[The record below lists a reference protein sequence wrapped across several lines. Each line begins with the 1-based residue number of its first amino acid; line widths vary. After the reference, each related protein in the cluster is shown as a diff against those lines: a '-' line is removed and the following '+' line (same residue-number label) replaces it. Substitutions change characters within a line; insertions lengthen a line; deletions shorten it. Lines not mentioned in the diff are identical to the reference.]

1 MGSTNSTP
9 NFKFPLFTDTDKPTW
24 RGDVNG
30 MSNKLE
36 SALDSVVATSN
47 SASTLATTALGQSN
61 DAKITAGNAVTTANN
76 AVTTA
81 EDAKKVAN
89 SATATSATAL
99 SKANEA
105 TSTANNA
112 KTIAESAS
120 TVANGISA
128 KADSANTKS
137 ASALEKATTA
147 LSTVNAVEIKVDN
160 LENEIAN
167 SDTQW
172 TAIPSNSYK
181 TGVTPGTT
189 PPSYRII
196 NNVVYWSGWVNVAN
210 VNLGWT
216 SLFTLPAVTKPV
228 SDSIMQ
234 FMPVGSVMNIY
245 TGGAYIGANNE
256 VDVYSESA
264 KTGAAIRLGGSYPL
278 G

>member
-30 MSNKLE
+30 ISNKLE

-61 DAKITAGNAVTTANN
+61 DAKTITGNAVTTANN
-76 AVTTA
+76 AKTTA
-81 EDAKKVAN
+81 EDAKGIAN
-89 SATATSATAL
+89 SATSTSANAL

-105 TSTANNA
+105 TTTANAA
-112 KTIAESAS
+112 KATAESAS
-120 TVANGISA
+120 TTANGISA
-128 KADSANTKS
+128 KVDSANTKS
-137 ASALEKATTA
+137 DSALEKATTA
-147 LSTVNAVEIKVDN
+147 LSTVNGVEIKVDN

-167 SDTQW
+167 SDTKW

-181 TGVTPGTT
+181 TGVTPSAA

-196 NNVVYWSGWVNVAN
+196 NNIVYWSGWVNVAN
-210 VNLGWT
+210 VNAGWT
-216 SLFTLPAVTKPV
+216 SLFKVPDVALPTT
-228 SDSIMQ
+228 DSVIQ
-234 FMPVGSVMNIY
+234 FLPVGTVVGTY
-245 TGGAYIGANNE
+245 TGGVYVGTFKEAS
-256 VDVYSESA
+256 VYSDSA
-264 KTGAAIRLGGSYPL
+264 KTGAAIRIGGSYPL